1 MTTIKEV
8 AKRAGVSVGTAS
20 NVINGAVPV
29 SPARRELVLAAI
41 RDLGYQ
47 PSDVARSLKLRRTHM
62 LGLVVSDITNPFF
75 AQLVRGAEEAALAEG
90 YLLLTFNTDD
100 RIERE
105 KHVLGVLRGRRVDG
119 ILLVVAPMRG
129 ASSHIAETIARG
141 TPVVCLDRVPRG
153 VTVDSV
159 TVDNVRAARECVEHL
174 LEMRHRRIG
183 ILTGSMLLATARG
196 RLRGYR
202 QALQAH
208 GLSVDPELVR
218 EGDFRMESGYKL
230 ASELLSG
237 SGRPTALFVS
247 NGLMAIGALR
257 AVADLGLRC
266 PEDVALATF
275 DDLPLSEVLSPPLTS
290 VAQPAYQMGYQG
302 AKILFD
308 RIKSKRIDGPIK
320 IRLHAQLKVRQSTAC
335 APSMVTKCRRPE
347 GRVSS
352 VHVQSLGKPHKL
364 SVPSSSHLPET

>member
-62 LGLVVSDITNPFF
+62 IGLVVSDITNPFF
-75 AQLVRGAEEAALAEG
+75 AQLVRGAEEAALAQG

-100 RIERE
+100 RVERE
-105 KHVLGVLRGRRVDG
+105 KHVLAVLRGRRVDG
-119 ILLVVAPMRG
+119 ILLVVAPIRG
-129 ASSHIAETIARG
+129 DSSHIAETIASG
-141 TPVVCLDRVPRG
+141 IPVVCLDRVPRG

-159 TVDNVRAARECVEHL
+159 TVDNVRAARKCVEHL
-174 LEMRHRRIG
+174 LEMGHRRIG
-183 ILTGSMLLATARG
+183 ILTGSMLLGTARG

-202 QALQAH
+202 QALQTH
-208 GLSVDPELVR
+208 GLRADPELIR
-218 EGDFRMESGYKL
+218 EGDFRMESGYQL

-237 SGRPTALFVS
+237 SDRPTALFVS
-247 NGLMAIGALR
+247 NGLMAIGAFR

-290 VAQPAYQMGYQG
+290 VAQPAYQIGYRG
-302 AKILFD
+302 AKILLD
-308 RIKSKRIDGPIK
+308 KIKSKRTDGPIK
-320 IRLHAQLKVRQSTAC
+320 IRLLAQLKVRESTAC
-335 APSMVTKCRRPE
+335 AHSMGTERRRPK
-347 GRVSS
+347 GLVSS
-352 VHVQSLGKPHKL
+352 VHAQSLDKPHKL
-364 SVPSSSHLPET
+364 TVPSS